1 MSVANIMR
9 PSTSG
14 GGHSGRGLGPLT
26 SAGAGPS
33 SMEAAGLEISSLP
46 NQPLGNVRTFPV
58 NISLPREVAVGG
70 QRVKLPET
78 FVEKRTPVSVQYELT
93 ITLSRGAL
101 RSVQQIRTSI
111 VYVPTT
117 RPSPPS
123 LVRELAEEQ
132 GLLVPGP
139 ADDPS
144 GWISFAPAIVKG
156 KVFKSRKVQIQCT
169 LSLAKPLA
177 YARGSTLPVAVE
189 IRSGDAQAL
198 DLLAAPAAIPLRL
211 RRCVRYW
218 APPASRPREVAWS
231 EAVDDL
237 ATATWWHEVAP
248 APSGTRRLAGEI
260 LLPRDLAPTGGVHT
274 FSVKYSVVLLPFEA
288 TGFVAKRP
296 DTIAVSETVE
306 ITTKHPRGH
315 GARQQQQPPAYE

>member
-1 MSVANIMR
+1 MSVANIVR

-14 GGHSGRGLGPLT
+14 AGRSGRSLRPLT

-33 SMEAAGLEISSLP
+33 VASMAESEMTTLL
-46 NQPLGNVRTFPV
+46 NQPTGNVRTFPID
-58 NISLPREVAVGG
+58 ISLPREVVVGG
-70 QRVKLPET
+70 QHVKLPET

-111 VYVPTT
+111 VYVPIT
-117 RPSPPS
+117 RPGPPS

-139 ADDPS
+139 ADDPG
-144 GWISFAPAIVKG
+144 GWISCAPTIVKG

-177 YARGSTLPVAVE
+177 YTRGSALPVAVE
-189 IRSGDAQAL
+189 FRSGDAQAL
-198 DLLAAPAAIPLRL
+198 DLLAAPGAIPLRL
-211 RRCVRYW
+211 RRHVRYW

-231 EAVDDL
+231 EVVDDL
-237 ATATWWHEVAP
+237 ATATWWHEVGP